1 MRGQTLGLIFFG
13 MMLLALVP
21 SNAQLFGGYYPHGES
36 GLLGYYPRVGHHFHD
51 IISRYPPRYRG
62 MLGHRHRYGYMPH
75 HHYLPIY

>member
-1 MRGQTLGLIFFG
+1 MRGQTLGLIFVG

-21 SNAQLFGGYYPHGES
+21 SNAQHFLDNYPHHGS
-36 GLLGYYPRVGHHFHD
+36 GLFYYYPRVGHHMHG
-51 IISRYPPRYRG
+51 IYSRYPPRYRG